1 MKRPTKVSALSK
13 IGIIQ
18 ASLGPEHGAGV
29 TGTFNKNCTELLE
42 INEKNKASGYLY
54 VWGSGEYGCLG
65 RGDHTTLVSII

>member
-1 MKRPTKVSALSK
+1 MGQELQVP
-13 IGIIQ
+13 
-18 ASLGPEHGAGV
+18 
-29 TGTFNKNCTELLE
+29 FNKNCTELLE